1 MRIKFLIAFF
11 FFFCSRMMQVS
22 ARDKI
27 VDTLQSNVILGRY
40 LEKLNRIHNKYQH
53 VPDSVE
59 IPVGYSP
66 YYYKILSPALL
77 YRAALRQHFLVRHEF
92 SDSLDCTDRRNMP
105 LSETDSILE
114 LDQEINELLFRTYR
128 QYPGLVYSTEDQ
140 VHQVGVI
147 QEDVTTQLDHE
158 AVLVDQTDLPT
169 FVPDIGDSVVVIPK
183 KPNFWKYYS
192 NSSLNFY
199 QYYYSENW
207 YKDRTDNYYNML
219 AVLKLG
225 LSYNN
230 KSKFTW
236 ENNLEMRLGFRSFP
250 KDTEHQFRTSDD
262 LIRLNSKIGYRA
274 TEHWYYSFS
283 VEGTTQMFRS
293 YYDNSQQV
301 RSDFMSPFSS
311 VISLGM
317 EYKMDWKRF
326 SCSANMS
333 PIAYNFKSVARKELA
348 TVHGIE
354 AHHSTY
360 NKFGPFV
367 NVKYDWQIIDN
378 IKWGGRIYWF
388 SDLTMNTVEWESTFT
403 FNVNKYILASLY
415 LYPRFDDS
423 SPNYKSPKNHGYF
436 MFRQYLS
443 LGVTYNI

>member
-40 LEKLNRIHNKYQH
+40 LEKLNRIYNKYQH

-92 SDSLDCTDRRNMP
+92 SDSLDCTDRRNMS

-114 LDQEINELLFRTYR
+114 LDQEINELLFHTYR

-250 KDTEHQFRTSDD
+250 KDTEHQFRTADD

-274 TEHWYYSFS
+274 TEHW
-283 VEGTTQMFRS
+283 
-293 YYDNSQQV
+293 
-301 RSDFMSPFSS
+301 
-311 VISLGM
+311 
-317 EYKMDWKRF
+317 
-326 SCSANMS
+326 
-333 PIAYNFKSVARKELA
+333 
-348 TVHGIE
+348 
-354 AHHSTY
+354 
-360 NKFGPFV
+360 
-367 NVKYDWQIIDN
+367 
-378 IKWGGRIYWF
+378 
-388 SDLTMNTVEWESTFT
+388 
-403 FNVNKYILASLY
+403 
-415 LYPRFDDS
+415 
-423 SPNYKSPKNHGYF
+423 
-436 MFRQYLS
+436 
-443 LGVTYNI
+443 